1 MLCNRVWATFTT
13 FFGCEVY
20 SCRVSVSVNAV
31 REISA
36 RCPLAM
42 DADLLEYL
50 SEYRTHRE
58 KSEWSSEV
66 VVVVLS
72 VHKVK

>member
-1 MLCNRVWATFTT
+1 M
-13 FFGCEVY
+13 FG
-20 SCRVSVSVNAV
+20 RINAV

-36 RCPLAM
+36 RCPLLM

-58 KSEWSSEV
+58 KSGWLYWLEIIIV
-66 VVVVLS
+66 IA
-72 VHKVK
+72 